1 MKYRLFFFLLLL
13 WSAADA
19 QTIESKVKE
28 FDAYVE
34 KSRNLYEVPGLAIT
48 VVKDGKVIL
57 KKGYGVRQLGT
68 TNAVDTQTLFACAST
83 TKAMTATCMAMLVDE
98 GKVKWDDPV
107 INYLPEFQLYDPS
120 VTREIK
126 IRDLFTHNTGI
137 GNADF
142 FWGSMHIPSDEILK
156 KMKLVKPSY
165 SLRSSFI
172 YQNIFYLYAGKVIEK
187 VSGLSW
193 EEFIQK

>member
-1 MKYRLFFFLLLL
+1 MKNLIYIPFLLL
-13 WSAADA
+13 SFAIA
-19 QTIESKVKE
+19 QAQSLEVKLKE

-34 KSRNLYEVPGLAIT
+34 KSRNLYQVPGLSLA
-48 VVKDGKVIL
+48 VVKDGKVIF

-68 TNAVDTQTLFACAST
+68 NNAIDTQTLFACAST

-107 INYLPEFQLYDPS
+107 IKYLPDFQLYDPF
-120 VTREIK
+120 VTRELK
-126 IRDLFTHNTGI
+126 IRDLFTHNSGV

-142 FWGSMHIPSDEILK
+142 LWGIMNIPGDEVLS
-156 KMKLVKPSY
+156 KMKMVKPSY

-172 YQNIFYLYAGKVIEK
+172 YQNIF
-187 VSGLSW
+187 
-193 EEFIQK
+193 